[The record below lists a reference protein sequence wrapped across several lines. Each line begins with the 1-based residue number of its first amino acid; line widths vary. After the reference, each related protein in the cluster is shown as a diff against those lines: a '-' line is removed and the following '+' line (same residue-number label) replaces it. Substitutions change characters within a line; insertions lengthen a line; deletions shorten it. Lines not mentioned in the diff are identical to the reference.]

1 MLKFLIIQFLPFFEC
16 SAQELPSEVVNSTTS
31 DLSSSNTFT
40 LPVIAG
46 VSVIAVATLFC
57 YTDSFVSFYDMI
69 SGTNIS
75 GTFKTVGFFNFFESF
90 KFGTVFDIFSWFKN
104 FTNFGGTTNG
114 SEEIIPTTTNSEAVN
129 NEMLVS
135 AEPNQEPVRLPLSLL
150 EPVSNQVQ
158 EVNSVANQEQ
168 EQVPLPLPEPEQ
180 VVNQEQVANQEP
192 LLEPVVN
199 KEQVQKVNSAITVV
213 NVDQSSSSSSSS
225 SSTSSSSSDPAIGQ
239 EVSRVFTTESLH
251 ERFVNAR
258 NRIQVAFDA
267 ALKQNQETQEQAK
280 FFVDEGLKSSN
291 AKHKKYCETRAK
303 EFYQISQKAQ
313 VNLITFDKGLR
324 FLQNNN
330 FQVLSN
336 CPTALE
342 NLETVGTAYRN
353 VTSCQNI
360 DHLNFSASDT
370 IFIETHN
377 QLSNLCMQSYR
388 IDAIAGLSESIKIA
402 PRIKELIYQGQLIH
416 FNPTSETG
424 FLLEKDLI
432 QIFPET
438 PTYDLY
444 IFNDLKNLYLNE
456 FQAFKKYTGTDYS
469 QYAVAV
475 YNVHIADSKVSLPLK
490 NHILTHPVI
499 QEWLLD
505 SLTEDRILDL
515 YRNGLRLTDKPEFC
529 DILNKNSKYKHLEP
543 LQRSAFTNN
552 VIQVLEM
559 LPSRSRS

>member
-40 LPVIAG
+40 LPVIVG
-46 VSVIAVATLFC
+46 VSVISVATLVC

-90 KFGTVFDIFSWFKN
+90 KSGTLFDIFSWFKN

-135 AEPNQEPVRLPLSLL
+135 AEPNQVSLL

-158 EVNSVANQEQ
+158 DQNQEHVPN
-168 EQVPLPLPEPEQ
+168 QV
-180 VVNQEQVANQEP
+180 P

-199 KEQVQKVNSAITVV
+199 QEQVQKVNSETTVV
-213 NVDQSSSSSSSS
+213 NVDQSSSFTSS
-225 SSTSSSSSDPAIGQ
+225 SSSSSDPAIGP

-258 NRIQVAFDA
+258 NRVQVAFDA
-267 ALKQNQETQEQAK
+267 ALKHNHETQEQAK

-303 EFYQISQKAQ
+303 EFYKLSQKAQ
-313 VNLITFDKGLR
+313 ENLIIFDTGLR
-324 FLQNNN
+324 FLQNNK

-342 NLETVGTAYRN
+342 NLETAGTAYRN
-353 VTSCQNI
+353 ANSCQNI
-360 DHLNFSASDT
+360 DHLNFSASAT
-370 IFIETHN
+370 IFIETHD

-388 IDAIAGLSESIKIA
+388 IDAIAGLSEYIKIA
-402 PRIKELIYQGQLIH
+402 PRIQDLIYQGQLIH

-424 FLLEKDLI
+424 FFLEKDLI

-438 PTYDLY
+438 FTYDLY
-444 IFNDLKNLYLNE
+444 IFNDLKNLYFNE
-456 FQAFKKYTGTDYS
+456 FQTFKKYTGTDYS

-475 YNVHIADSKVSLPLK
+475 YNEHLADSKVSLPLK

-499 QEWLLD
+499 NEWLLD